1 MLTNRL
7 VAIQSRRVYL
17 VTNQLDTNTQENS
30 MSRIALVTGAS
41 SGIGEATAKALAAD
55 GFTVYAGARRV
66 ERMQALAEHGIVP
79 IALDVTEEESMTSV
93 VKQIRT
99 EAGPIDVLVNN
110 AGYGSYG
117 SVEDV
122 SMDEAR
128 RQIEVNLFGLARLT
142 QLVLPDMRTAGDGY
156 IVNISSVGGTF
167 GEPLG
172 AWYHASKYA
181 VEGFTDSL
189 ALEVAPFGVKAVTV
203 QPGAIITEWA
213 GIAEQQVTEMSGTG
227 AYAEQVASR
236 VKKISVERYQRIGSK
251 PAVVAD
257 RIVKIVHTSRP
268 RLRYAVGG
276 GAPVLVRARKVL
288 PERAFYGMVK
298 RVTG

>member
-1 MLTNRL
+1 MT
-7 VAIQSRRVYL
+7 
-17 VTNQLDTNTQENS
+17 
-30 MSRIALVTGAS
+30 RIALVTGAS
-41 SGIGEATAKALAAD
+41 SGIGEATAQALAAD

-66 ERMQALAEHGIVP
+66 DRMQPLTEHGIVP
-79 IALDVTEEESMTSV
+79 ISLDVTEEASMMSV
-93 VKQIRT
+93 IEQIRA
-99 EAGPIDVLVNN
+99 EAAPIDVLVNN

-128 RQIEVNLFGLARLT
+128 RQIEVNLFGLARMT
-142 QLVLPDMRTAGDGY
+142 QLVLPDMRAAGDGY

-203 QPGAIITEWA
+203 QPGAIVTEWA
-213 GIAEQQVTEMSGTG
+213 GIAEQQATETSGNG
-227 AYAEQVASR
+227 AYAGQVASR
-236 VKKISVERYQRIGSK
+236 VKKVSAERLERFGSK
-251 PAVVAD
+251 PEVVAD
-257 RIVKIVHTSRP
+257 RIVKIVHTARP
-268 RLRYAVGG
+268 KLRYPAGG

-288 PERAFYGMVK
+288 PERVFYGVVK
-298 RVTG
+298 RVMA